1 LAANVIRPIDPVFKT
16 AHQRL

>member
-1 LAANVIRPIDPVFKT
+1 VFKT